1 MLSDLKLVYI
11 SHCSFI
17 CTTDNK
23 EKDNSKKK
31 KSLYSLLCILL
42 KNQLGLCLSWKSVHG
57 SIQSSS
63 SHFIFFF
70 YENGHTFGSLSINL
84 HAFQPWSYSCLH
96 SIPALPSIQTH
107 SAHCTHSSK
116 QQPSRCHAVYAFTLS
131 SLCWL
136 LACCLFLFLLSVF
149 FMHSTTLRR
158 SSASPANFSMFPLH
172 TLALLSLLHHYSS
185 CSSSLLIHLPLWT
198 GSGCFK
204 LPSSDDSVAK
214 DLLEECPPCPRSCR
228 LVIWSSIQS

>member
-1 MLSDLKLVYI
+1 MP
-11 SHCSFI
+11 
-17 CTTDNK
+17 
-23 EKDNSKKK
+23 
-31 KSLYSLLCILL
+31 
-42 KNQLGLCLSWKSVHG
+42 
-57 SIQSSS
+57 S
-63 SHFIFFF
+63 SHDR
-70 YENGHTFGSLSINL
+70 TPVST
-84 HAFQPWSYSCLH
+84 
-96 SIPALPSIQTH
+96 PSQLCPLFKH
-107 SAHCTHSSK
+107 THSSK